1 MMKQIVVHG
10 QRVKL
15 YSPDGGHT
23 WSSVPQAIAA
33 FGQRK
38 KMMRLELQNR
48 FARIDEM
55 RELDPAKFSK
65 LHVTKSLSEANKKNQ
80 ARSIVGKIQLA
91 RLDTGRAA
99 SDAYVQRMDR
109 FGDPIGLLDHGTF
122 HRERHPREH
131 SRRPHHVAR

>member
-10 QRVKL
+10 RPVKL

-23 WSSVPQAIAA
+23 WSSNPQAIAA
-33 FGQRK
+33 YGQRQERS
-38 KMMRLELQNR
+38 RLELRQS
-48 FARIDEM
+48 FAKIDEM
-55 RELDPAKFSK
+55 RDLEPDNFTG
-65 LHVTKSLSEANKKNQ
+65 LHTPKTLSQANKKNQ
-80 ARSIVGKIQLA
+80 ARNTVDKVQPA